1 LSDAPAL
8 EARGVSKRF
17 EAVRALSEVSID
29 VPSGAVT
36 CLLGD
41 NGAGKSTLIKILS
54 GIYPPDVGKVAV
66 DGEPVSFRSPR
77 DALDRGIAC
86 VYQDLAMIPL
96 LPVARNFFLGREPT
110 RGRGPL
116 RRVDWKE
123 AARATQRELEKV
135 GIRLRNPKQAVGTLS
150 GGERQSVAIA
160 RAVHFG
166 AKVLILDEPTAALGV
181 REAGLVLQLVG
192 ETRERGLAVLFI
204 THNVAHAEAIG
215 DRFIVLNRG
224 REIARCKAG
233 QVRRERLQDLMAG
246 GPDMDA
252 LATSSLESADRTI
265 ARARRRG

>member
-1 LSDAPAL
+1 MTTAPAL

-54 GIYPPDVGKVAV
+54 GIFPPDAGQVAV
-66 DGEPVSFRSPR
+66 DGMPVSFRSPR

-116 RRVDWKE
+116 RRVDWKA
-123 AARATQRELEKV
+123 AARDTQRELEKV
-135 GIRLRNPKQAVGTLS
+135 GIRLRNPGQAVGTLS

-166 AKVLILDEPTAALGV
+166 ARVLILDEPTAALGV
-181 REAGLVLQLVG
+181 REAALVLRLVR
-192 ETRERGLAVLFI
+192 ETRDRGLAVLFI

-215 DRFIVLNRG
+215 DRFVVLNRG
-224 REIARCKAG
+224 RELARFDGGEAS
-233 QVRRERLQDLMAG
+233 REELQDLMAG
-246 GPDMDA
+246 GPEMDA
-252 LATSSLESADRTI
+252 LAAEAVPQPD
-265 ARARRRG
+265 

>member
-1 LSDAPAL
+1 LTVAPAL
-8 EARGVSKRF
+8 EAWDVSKRF
-17 EAVRALSEVSID
+17 EAVRALAGVSID

-54 GIYPPDVGKVAV
+54 GIFPPDTGQVAM
-66 DGEPVSFRSPR
+66 DGAPVSFRSPR
-77 DALDRGIAC
+77 DALNRGIAS

-110 RGRGPL
+110 RGRGPA

-123 AARATQRELEKV
+123 AARATQVELERV
-135 GIRLRNPKQAVGTLS
+135 GIRLRNPNQAVGTLS

-181 REAGLVLQLVG
+181 REAGLVLRLMRQTG
-192 ETRERGLAVLFI
+192 ERGLAVLFI
-204 THNVAHAEAIG
+204 THNVAHAEAVG
-215 DRFIVLNRG
+215 DRFVVLNRG
-224 REIARCKAG
+224 RELARFQRGEAS
-233 QVRRERLQDLMAG
+233 REELQDLMAG
-246 GPDMDA
+246 GPEID
-252 LATSSLESADRTI
+252 SI
-265 ARARRRG
+265 AAEV

>member
-1 LSDAPAL
+1 LSGAPAL

-17 EAVRALSEVSID
+17 EAVRALAEVSID
-29 VPSGAVT
+29 VPNGAVT

-54 GIYPPDVGKVAV
+54 GIFPPDSGELAV
-66 DGEPVSFRSPR
+66 DGAPVSFRSPR

-110 RGRGPL
+110 RGRGPA

-123 AARATQRELEKV
+123 AARTTRRELEKV
-135 GIRLRNPKQAVGTLS
+135 GISLRNPNQAVGTLS
-150 GGERQSVAIA
+150 GGERQSLAIA

-166 AKVLILDEPTAALGV
+166 ARVLILDEPTAALGV
-181 REAGLVLQLVG
+181 REAGLVLRLVR

-215 DRFIVLNRG
+215 DRFVVLNRG
-224 REIARCKAG
+224 RELARFQGGEAS
-233 QVRRERLQDLMAG
+233 REELQDLMAG
-246 GPDMDA
+246 GSEMDA
-252 LATSSLESADRTI
+252 LAEEEA
-265 ARARRRG
+265 AR

>member
-1 LSDAPAL
+1 LTVAPAL
-8 EARGVSKRF
+8 EARNVSKRF
-17 EAVRALSEVSID
+17 EAVRALGGVSID

-54 GIYPPDVGKVAV
+54 GIFPPDTGQVAV
-66 DGEPVSFRSPR
+66 DGAPVSFRSPR

-110 RGRGPL
+110 RGRGPA

-123 AARATQRELEKV
+123 AARATQVELERV
-135 GIRLRNPKQAVGTLS
+135 GIRLRNPNQAVGTLS

-181 REAGLVLQLVG
+181 REAGLVLRLMRQ
-192 ETRERGLAVLFI
+192 TRERGLAVLFI
-204 THNVAHAEAIG
+204 THNVAHAEAVG
-215 DRFIVLNRG
+215 DRFVVLNRG
-224 REIARCKAG
+224 RELARFQRGEAS
-233 QVRRERLQDLMAG
+233 REELQDLMAG
-246 GPDMDA
+246 GSEMDS
-252 LATSSLESADRTI
+252 LAAEV
-265 ARARRRG
+265 

>member
-1 LSDAPAL
+1 LTRPPAL

-17 EAVRALSEVSID
+17 EAVRALSDVSIA

-41 NGAGKSTLIKILS
+41 NGAGKSTLIKILA
-54 GIYPPDVGKVAV
+54 GIFPPDAGHVAV

-86 VYQDLAMIPL
+86 VYQELAMIPL

-110 RGRGPL
+110 HGRGPL
-116 RRVDWKE
+116 RRVDWKA
-123 AARATQRELEKV
+123 AARATTLELEKV
-135 GIRLRNPKQAVGTLS
+135 GIRLRNPNQAVGTLS

-166 AKVLILDEPTAALGV
+166 ARVLILDEPTAALGV
-181 REAGLVLQLVG
+181 REAGLVLRLVR

-215 DRFIVLNRG
+215 DRFVVLGRG
-224 REIARCKAG
+224 RELAHFEAG
-233 QVRRERLQDLMAG
+233 EVTREELQDLMAG
-246 GPDMDA
+246 GSDMHA
-252 LATSSLESADRTI
+252 WAAEAAPPSE
-265 ARARRRG
+265 

>member
-1 LSDAPAL
+1 LTVAPAL

-17 EAVRALSEVSID
+17 EAVRALAGVSID

-54 GIYPPDVGKVAV
+54 GVFPPDTGQVAV

-77 DALDRGIAC
+77 DALDRGIAS

-110 RGRGPL
+110 RGRGPA

-123 AARATQRELEKV
+123 AARATQVELERV
-135 GIRLRNPKQAVGTLS
+135 GIRLRNPNQAVGTLS

-181 REAGLVLQLVG
+181 REAGLVLRLMRQTG
-192 ETRERGLAVLFI
+192 ERGLAVLFI
-204 THNVAHAEAIG
+204 THNVAHAEAVG
-215 DRFIVLNRG
+215 DRFVVLNRG
-224 REIARCKAG
+224 RELARFQRGEAS
-233 QVRRERLQDLMAG
+233 REELQDLMAG
-246 GPDMDA
+246 GPEID
-252 LATSSLESADRTI
+252 SI
-265 ARARRRG
+265 AAEV

>member
-1 LSDAPAL
+1 LTAVPAL
-8 EARGVSKRF
+8 EARRVSKRF
-17 EAVRALSEVSID
+17 DAVRALADVTLD

-54 GIYPPDVGKVAV
+54 GVFPPDEGQLAV
-66 DGEPVSFRSPR
+66 DGAPVSFRSPR

-96 LPVARNFFLGREPT
+96 LPVARNFFLGREPI
-110 RGRGPL
+110 RGRGPA

-123 AARATQRELEKV
+123 AAASTQRELEKV
-135 GIRLRNPKQAVGTLS
+135 GIRLRNPNQAVGTLS

-181 REAGLVLQLVG
+181 REAGLVLGLMR

-204 THNVAHAEAIG
+204 THNVAHAEAVG
-215 DRFIVLNRG
+215 DRFVVLNRG
-224 REIARCKAG
+224 RELARL
-233 QVRRERLQDLMAG
+233 RRGEASREELQDLMAG
-246 GPDMDA
+246 GSEMRSMA
-252 LATSSLESADRTI
+252 ART
-265 ARARRRG
+265 

>member
-1 LSDAPAL
+1 LSAAPAL

-17 EAVRALSEVSID
+17 QAVSALTDVSLA

-54 GIYPPDVGKVAV
+54 GIYPPDTGHVAI
-66 DGEPVSFRSPR
+66 DGTPLSLRSPR

-110 RGRGPL
+110 RGRGPA
-116 RRVDWKE
+116 RRVDWKR
-123 AARATQRELEKV
+123 AARDTQRELERL
-135 GIRLRNPKQAVGTLS
+135 GIRLRNPRQAVGTLS
-150 GGERQSVAIA
+150 GGERQCVAIA

-181 REAGLVLQLVG
+181 REAGLVLQLVR
-192 ETRERGLAVLFI
+192 ETCERGLAVLLI
-204 THNVAHAEAIG
+204 THNVAHAEAIA
-215 DRFIVLNRG
+215 DRFVVLNRG
-224 REIARCKAG
+224 RELARLQAG
-233 QVRRERLQDLMAG
+233 EASREELQDLMAG
-246 GPDMDA
+246 GSEVDA
-252 LATSSLESADRTI
+252 AGREAVPRSTRLR
-265 ARARRRG
+265 

>member
-1 LSDAPAL
+1 LTVAPAL

-17 EAVRALSEVSID
+17 EAVRALAGVSID

-54 GIYPPDVGKVAV
+54 GIFPPDTGQVAV

-77 DALDRGIAC
+77 DALDRGIAS

-110 RGRGPL
+110 RGRGPA

-123 AARATQRELEKV
+123 AARATQVELERV
-135 GIRLRNPKQAVGTLS
+135 GIRLRNPNQAVGTLS

-181 REAGLVLQLVG
+181 REAGLVLRLMRQTG
-192 ETRERGLAVLFI
+192 ERGLAVLFI
-204 THNVAHAEAIG
+204 THNVAHAEAVG
-215 DRFIVLNRG
+215 DRFVVLNRG
-224 REIARCKAG
+224 RELARFQRGEAS
-233 QVRRERLQDLMAG
+233 REELQDLMAG
-246 GPDMDA
+246 GPEID
-252 LATSSLESADRTI
+252 SI
-265 ARARRRG
+265 AAEV